1 VQQCTRPFLLLNF
14 LGSRRRTLGRKS
26 DDGKLR
32 SISRGIMQ
40 GLNDSFFESSNDAP
54 VTDATPATET
64 KTAESAAAETT
75 HEETKVDN
83 NAATTTAEEDE
94 SKTGTVPKAA
104 LLDERKKRQE
114 YERKVK
120 ELEEKYS
127 QQNNQSSTQN
137 KQEEKV
143 PDFYENPDERF
154 AFEQKKLEE
163 KLLTER
169 IRMSA
174 ALVSAEKPDYIEMT
188 DAFKEAV
195 ASNPQLEFALYNS
208 ANPALFAYNEG
219 KKYLQIRDVLKDPV
233 GYRAKIES
241 EVREKLLKEIESEV
255 REKLLKEFEDKQ
267 SHKKTDDGENLTAS
281 LTGARSTGSD
291 SKASK
296 QSDESDDAF
305 DGLFDP
311 KTRRIK
317 R

>member
-1 VQQCTRPFLLLNF
+1 M
-14 LGSRRRTLGRKS
+14 S
-26 DDGKLR
+26 
-32 SISRGIMQ
+32 
-40 GLNDSFFESSNDAP
+40 GLNDSFFESSTTDDAI
-54 VTDATPATET
+54 TETTPAVET
-64 KTAESAAAETT
+64 KTESVATDTQIHKEEQKVDNAETT
-75 HEETKVDN
+75 
-83 NAATTTAEEDE
+83 AAEKEA
-94 SKTGTVPKAA
+94 SKTGTVPIAA
-104 LLDERKKRQE
+104 LHDERNKRQK
-114 YERKVK
+114 YEQELK
-120 ELEEKYS
+120 ELKAKFE
-127 QQNNQSSTQN
+127 QQSNPSSTQQN
-137 KQEEKV
+137 KQEETP
-143 PDFYENPDERF
+143 PDFYDKPDERF
-154 AFEQKKLEE
+154 AFEQKKFEE

-174 ALVSAEKPDYIEMT
+174 ALVSAQKTDYVEMT

-195 ASNPQLEFALYNS
+195 AQNPALEYQLYSA
-208 ANPALFAYNEG
+208 ANPALFAYEQG
-219 KKYLQIRDVLKDPV
+219 KKYLQIRDVLTDPE

-255 REKLLKEFEDKQ
+255 REKLLKEFEQKNPA
-267 SHKKTDDGENLTAS
+267 KNNADDSANLTAS